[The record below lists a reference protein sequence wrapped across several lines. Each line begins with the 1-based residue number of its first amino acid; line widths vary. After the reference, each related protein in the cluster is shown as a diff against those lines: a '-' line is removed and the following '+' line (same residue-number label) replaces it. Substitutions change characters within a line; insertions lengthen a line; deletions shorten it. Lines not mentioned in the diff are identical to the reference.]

1 MAEMIS
7 RSNAAALIPDEVSR
21 QIIDGVRAASVALG
35 RMRKLPNMSS
45 GTSSMPVLS
54 LLPIAD
60 FVNGDSGMKI
70 TTNAAWDKKTLTA
83 GEVAAIVPVPQAVL
97 DDADYNVWGEI
108 RPLIIE
114 AMGRVIDRQ
123 IFSARNAKAPLSWP
137 NPLIPAAIAA
147 GNTVTATA
155 DPFRDFSRLL
165 GVMESQ
171 EYDATG
177 MLLQRSLKQQL
188 REYKSTD
195 GFQLYQ
201 PLTGEQPAMVYGV
214 PSEFIKPGTWD
225 RTLALAIAGEWDK
238 AVYSI
243 RQDITFQIFDT
254 GVISDEDGKVVYNLL
269 QQDMV
274 AMRVVMRLA
283 WQVANPIDIDRAYGT
298 GFPFAILVP
307 GTIQTIGSA
316 AYKVTTPVKAATAQ
330 TTHDAGTGYTATV
343 AWSPAPTAGAFDADA
358 AFTAT
363 VEFTA
368 AAGYLFESDFS
379 ADDVTGL
386 PTTGASGVA
395 TSVTVTRNSSDK
407 VTVVA
412 VYKKTAA

>member
-188 REYKSTD
+188 REYKSAD

-214 PSEFIKPGTWD
+214 PSEFVKPGTWD

-343 AWSPAPTAGAFDADA
+343 AWSPAPTAGAFDADT

-368 AAGYLFESDFS
+368 ATGYLFESDFS

-386 PTTGASGVA
+386 PTTGAAGVA

>member
-1 MAEMIS
+1 MANMIT
-7 RSNAAALIPDEVSR
+7 RSNAAALIPEEVSR
-21 QIIDGVRAASVALG
+21 QIIDGVRASSVALG
-35 RMRKLPNMSS
+35 KMRKLPNMSS
-45 GTSSMPVLS
+45 GTASMPVLS

-137 NPLIPAAIAA
+137 DPLIPAAIAA

-188 REYKSTD
+188 REYKSAD

-214 PSEFIKPGTWD
+214 PSEFVKPGTWD

-307 GTIQTIGSA
+307 STIQTIGSA
-316 AYKVTTPVKAATAQ
+316 AYKVTAPVKAATAQ

-343 AWSPAPTAGAFDADA
+343 AWSPAPTAGAFDADK

-368 AAGYLFESDFS
+368 AAGYLFESDFG

-386 PTTGASGVA
+386 PATGVAGTA
-395 TSVTVTRNSSDK
+395 TSVTVTRNSSTK